1 MRLLDKAEK
10 KIYQTLMKTVEWK
23 KIKVPVDKD
32 PFGDDKW

>member
-1 MRLLDKAEK
+1 MKVLDKKEK
-10 KIYQTLMKTVEWK
+10 EIYENIVKNIVWK

>member
-1 MRLLDKAEK
+1 MRILDKAERE
-10 KIYQTLMKTVEWK
+10 IYESLMKTITWK